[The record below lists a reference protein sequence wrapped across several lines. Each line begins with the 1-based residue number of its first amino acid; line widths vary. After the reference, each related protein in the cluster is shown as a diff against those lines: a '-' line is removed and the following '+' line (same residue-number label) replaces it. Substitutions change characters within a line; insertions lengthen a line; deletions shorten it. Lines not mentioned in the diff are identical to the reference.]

1 MISIIEVPARTLA
14 LLKYQAMN
22 KLLLFICILA
32 GSLLAEEPP
41 KVMTKVEV
49 TLHSA
54 DAPDGSFAAKPKV
67 FYRAGNGYCRIEEAA
82 DPEHSLHS
90 LMIVNEP
97 DYWMVNLITK
107 TAQHSI
113 DPGPT
118 FNCHLPVFAY
128 GTPQS
133 LDEEMKE
140 IRELEFGRELDFFK
154 GKGAVPEGGPVLFK
168 KETTAYKTKVGT
180 AVLTLFV
187 AKSPELPVAV
197 SLRRGDKNEVFL
209 YSLYAR
215 TEFDPK
221 LFAKP
226 ENLRVEDS
234 KP

>member
-1 MISIIEVPARTLA
+1 
-14 LLKYQAMN
+14 MN
-22 KLLLFICILA
+22 KLLLFIFILA
-32 GSLLAEEPP
+32 GSLLGEEPP

-49 TLHSA
+49 ILHST

-67 FYRAGNGYCRIEEAA
+67 FYRAGNGYCRIEEAV
-82 DPEHSLHS
+82 DSEHGLHN

-107 TAQHSI
+107 TAKHNI

-140 IRELEFGRELDFFK
+140 IRELEFGRELEFFK
-154 GKGAVPEGGPVLFK
+154 DKGAVPEQGPVLFK
-168 KETTAYKTKVGT
+168 KETTSYKAKVGT

-197 SLRRGDKNEVFL
+197 SLRRGDENQTFL

-226 ENLRVEDS
+226 ENVRIEDS
-234 KP
+234 KH

>member
-1 MISIIEVPARTLA
+1 MCLTETLL
-14 LLKYQAMN
+14 LLKYLPMHKVPVCICTLAVS
-22 KLLLFICILA
+22 LFA
-32 GSLLAEEPP
+32 AEPP

-49 TLHSA
+49 TMHS
-54 DAPDGSFAAKPKV
+54 PDIPEASFAAKPKV
-67 FYRAGNGYCRIEEAA
+67 FYRAGDGYCRIEEAS
-82 DPEHSLHS
+82 DPERGMHN
-90 LMIVNEP
+90 LMITNEP

-113 DPGPT
+113 DPGPS

-128 GTPQS
+128 GSPQS
-133 LDEEMKE
+133 LDEETKE
-140 IRELEFGRELDFFK
+140 IRELEFGRELEFFK
-154 GKGAVPEGGPVLFK
+154 SKGAVPEEGPVLANH
-168 KETTAYKTKVGT
+168 ETIVYKAKVGT

-197 SLRRGDKNEVFL
+197 SLRRGDKNDIFL

-226 ENLRVEDS
+226 ANVKIEDS

>member
-1 MISIIEVPARTLA
+1 MKR
-14 LLKYQAMN
+14 LLVLVY
-22 KLLLFICILA
+22 ILA
-32 GSLLAEEPP
+32 GALLAEEPP

-82 DPEHSLHS
+82 DPENNLHN

-107 TAQHSI
+107 TAQHSA

-118 FNCHLPVFAY
+118 FNCHLPIFAY

-133 LDEEMKE
+133 LDEETKG
-140 IRELEFGRELDFFK
+140 IRELEFGRELEFFK
-154 GKGAVPEGGPVLFK
+154 GKGAVPEEGPVLFK
-168 KETTAYKTKVGT
+168 HETTLYKAKVGT
-180 AVLTLFV
+180 AVLSLFV
-187 AKSPELPVAV
+187 AKSPELPIAV
-197 SLRRGDKNEVFL
+197 SLRRGDRSDTFL

-215 TEFDPK
+215 TEFDPR

-226 ENLRVEDS
+226 ENVKIEGS